1 MVDNFYRAFED
12 RYRGSRDLI
21 KSRLQA
27 YRPFIGALHEALP
40 DGNALDLGCGR
51 GEWLEVISSAGFR
64 ARGVDLDDGMLE
76 ACRELG
82 LDATHDD
89 ALSALRALPD
99 AGVGVVSAFH
109 VVEHISFE
117 DVRTLVSEA
126 LRVLVPGGLLI
137 LETPNPENVVV
148 AGERFYMDPSHVKPL
163 PPPLLGFAVEYA
175 GFERVKIVRL
185 QEPESLHHP
194 EAEITLLNVLEGVSP
209 DYAVVAQKLGDE
221 ATMAATAAAFE
232 AEYGLTLPGLATRHN
247 QHLESRL
254 HGIETRLQATQELTR
269 LAEAKAMEAQ
279 REAQELQSTVKQA
292 LDSAIREVGDARLAN
307 ERVAQLEA
315 RVQTA
320 EAKAHQLHLQLEAVH
335 ASTSWRITAPLRRVG
350 LIAQAVRRD
359 PVKISAKQALRHA
372 ARYVNRR
379 PWLAKPALRVLGRFP
394 HLKLR
399 LARAVSG
406 LELHSTQSTI
416 AIPSDAAHLTPHA
429 RQIYAN
435 LRSAVGR
442 REKGDL

>member
-27 YRPFIGALHEALP
+27 YLPFIGPLHAALS
-40 DGNALDLGCGR
+40 DGIALDLGCGR
-51 GEWLEVISSAGFR
+51 GEWPEVVSSVGYR

-76 ACRELG
+76 ACRTLG
-82 LDATHDD
+82 LDTSRSD
-89 ALSALRALPD
+89 ALAALRALPD
-99 AGVGVVSAFH
+99 ETIAVVSAFH

-117 DVRTLVSEA
+117 DVRTLIGEA

-148 AGERFYMDPSHVKPL
+148 AGERFYMDPSHLKPL
-163 PPPLLGFAVEYA
+163 PPPLLSFAAEYA
-175 GFERVKIVRL
+175 GFERVKVVRL

-194 EAEITLLNVLEGVSP
+194 EAVITLLNVLEGVSP
-209 DYAVVAQKLGDE
+209 DYAVVAQKSGDE
-221 ATMAATAAAFE
+221 AAMGVTVSAFQ
-232 AEYGLTLPGLATRHN
+232 AEYGLTLPILAIRHN
-247 QHLESRL
+247 EHF
-254 HGIETRLQATQELTR
+254 ETRLQAIQGQVR
-269 LAEAKAMEAQ
+269 SAEAKAMDAQ
-279 REAQELQSTVKQA
+279 REAQELQIAVKQA
-292 LDSAIREVGDARLAN
+292 IESAIRDAGQVRVAN

-315 RVQTA
+315 RAQKA
-320 EAKAHQLHLQLEAVH
+320 EAALQQHVARLDAIY
-335 ASTSWRITAPLRRVG
+335 ASTSWRVTAPLRCVS
-350 LIAQAVRRD
+350 LAVQAVRRN
-359 PVKISAKQALRHA
+359 PVKGSVKQALRHA

-379 PWLAKPALRVLGRFP
+379 PWLARPALRVLSRFP
-394 HLKLR
+394 QLKLR

-406 LELHSTQSTI
+406 LELHSTQTTI
-416 AIPSDAAHLTPHA
+416 AIPSDAAHLTPYA

-435 LRSAVGR
+435 LRSAVAR